1 MRENVNYEVECVREG
16 CDYVYLGETC
26 RNAWSRGKEH
36 LRGIQKKDSDSVF
49 VEHIR
54 ECHESLFV
62 HGPFCL
68 QNECQGVT
76 QNSP

>member
-1 MRENVNYEVECVREG
+1 MNYEVECVREG
-16 CDYVYLGETC
+16 CNYVYLGEIC

-36 LRGIQKKDSDSVF
+36 LRGIQKRDNDSVF

-54 ECHESLFV
+54 ECHDNVFVYVWSLFW
-62 HGPFCL
+62 L
-68 QNECQGVT
+68 QNECQGVA